1 MLRSLDT
8 YDYEYR
14 NFIDKDLQSC
24 KFDFC
29 QHNLNEVTY
38 IRDKLSNINK
48 EINDNNYNE
57 VFFNF
62 KYFIIINYRMLYL
75 ILMNIIL
82 KMKVA

>member
-14 NFIDKDLQSC
+14 NFIDYDIHNC
-24 KFDFC
+24 NFDFY
-29 QHNLNEVTY
+29 QHNLNKVTY

-57 VFFNF
+57 VFEIK
-62 KYFIIINYRMLYL
+62 KYFNNKLSDALSNINEYNTLV
-75 ILMNIIL
+75 
-82 KMKVA
+82 KVA

>member
-14 NFIDKDLQSC
+14 NFIDQDLHDC
-24 KFDFC
+24 GFDFY
-29 QHNLNEVTY
+29 QHNLNKVTY

-57 VFFNF
+57 VFEIK
-62 KYFIIINYRMLYL
+62 KYFNNKLSDAL
-75 ILMNIIL
+75 SNISEYNTL
-82 KMKVA
+82 VKVA